1 MTAISVPSGEGGEGS
16 AQIVQLL
23 HGGAPS
29 VHISD
34 DGMLYPRRRPIA
46 SSIMGF
52 EDEVEQSLR
61 RPYRETNDRSKRT
74 CELTSSIVPRGTSF
88 HCWVELEFSPIV
100 FGDLRLS

>member
-1 MTAISVPSGEGGEGS
+1 MTAISVPSGFGGAVRDRLSGRFK
-16 AQIVQLL
+16 LL

-34 DGMLYPRRRPIA
+34 DGAISSPPPIA

-61 RPYRETNDRSKRT
+61 RPYR
-74 CELTSSIVPRGTSF
+74 
-88 HCWVELEFSPIV
+88 
-100 FGDLRLS
+100 